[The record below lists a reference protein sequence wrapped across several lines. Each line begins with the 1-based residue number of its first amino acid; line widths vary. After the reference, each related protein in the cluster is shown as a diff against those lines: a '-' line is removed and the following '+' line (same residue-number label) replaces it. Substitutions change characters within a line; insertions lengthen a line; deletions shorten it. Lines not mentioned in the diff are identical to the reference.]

1 MLGPIII
8 NIFLRGRFFIV
19 KDSEFARHADDNNI
33 YQSQEAAGLEIISLQ
48 NTVKKLLNSYLTTRW
63 KGTLTNIIY

>member
-19 KDSEFARHADDNNI
+19 KDSEFARYADDNNI